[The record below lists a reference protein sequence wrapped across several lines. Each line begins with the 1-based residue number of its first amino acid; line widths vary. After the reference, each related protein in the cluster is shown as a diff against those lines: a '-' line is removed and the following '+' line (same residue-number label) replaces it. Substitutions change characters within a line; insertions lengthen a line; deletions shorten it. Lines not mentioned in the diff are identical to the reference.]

1 MILQVER
8 DQIFPLLG
16 QVQGILEKKTT
27 TPIHSSI
34 LMEASKGKLNVFAS
48 GGELSF
54 LGEIPCQV
62 KTPGRF
68 AVNGKGFFEILREIP
83 SGELTLTEE
92 KNYRIRIQTKDSE
105 FHVFGLNPEDFL
117 VFAPV
122 EAKKFQ
128 TIPAEEFLDIV
139 EKTLYCVSL
148 DESRYHL
155 TGVFCESLKKSS
167 TYQFAATDGH
177 RMASFSLSLKKNFT
191 PFEEGIIIP
200 RKGFQEI
207 KRMISLSEEGESFEF
222 AVEKSRL
229 IVKFKKQIL
238 FIRLIDGKFPDYK
251 LLVPKDKGTMIV
263 LNKEDFLSALRRVSV
278 LTNDRFRAVNF
289 IFQDGKLTL
298 EVFVPEVG
306 EGTAFVNCSYK
317 KKEELKA
324 RFNSRYILDVLNVL
338 KEEEVKLFIKSKDK
352 PMIVSENGN
361 ENYMSVVMPMSFPKE

>member
-8 DQIFPLLG
+8 DLIFPLLG
-16 QVQGILEKKTT
+16 QIQGILEKKTT

-34 LMEASKGKLNVFAS
+34 LMEADKGKLNVFAS

-54 LGEIPCQV
+54 LGEISCQV
-62 KTPGRF
+62 KTSGRI

-92 KNYRIRIQTKDSE
+92 KNYRIKIQTKDSK

-177 RMASFSLSLKKNFT
+177 RMASFSLSLEKDFIS
-191 PFEEGIIIP
+191 FEEGVIIP

-251 LLVPKDKGTMIV
+251 LLVPEDKGTMIV
-263 LNKEDFLSALRRVSV
+263 LNREDFLSALRRVSV

-289 IFQDGKLTL
+289 IFQNGKLTL

-352 PMIVSENGN
+352 PIIVAGNGN